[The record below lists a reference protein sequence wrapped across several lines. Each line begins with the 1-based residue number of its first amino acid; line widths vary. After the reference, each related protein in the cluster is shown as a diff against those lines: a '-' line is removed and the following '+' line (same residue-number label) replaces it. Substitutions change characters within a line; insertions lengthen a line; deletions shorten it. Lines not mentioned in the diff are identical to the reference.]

1 MTDPNAPLRLCVLGD
16 LESIHT
22 RRWMQPFVTRG
33 HELHAVSYYPP
44 SLPLEGVTV
53 HALHPQ
59 HPPHGDQTPSPA
71 APPRRLTAALPP
83 TALRLINALR
93 YRRRGL
99 SRVIRRI
106 QPHLLHSHYV
116 VEYGFFAA
124 ASGFHPLV
132 VTAWGSDILVAAQ
145 TSPLARLIARYTL
158 RRADLVTSNNGY
170 MTRKIIDLGVPAEKT
185 ATIVLGADRFF
196 LEQPEASVNARDPDP
211 GYPPTVISTRS
222 LDSPLYEI
230 DTVLRAMA
238 IVRRRLQTAQ
248 LLVAGS
254 GRLQPALQKLVQDL
268 GLAENVRFLSFLDQ
282 EALRSALASAH
293 VYVSVPRSD
302 ATSVA
307 TLCAMAVGCFP
318 VVSDLPTQ
326 EEWIDDGVNGFRVPT
341 GDVAALARRL
351 GDALE
356 NAALRRDAA
365 SRNRRLVEER
375 GLWETYVPQMETL
388 YRRLARQTDQSSSL
402 S

>member
-1 MTDPNAPLRLCVLGD
+1 MTEPDAPLRLCVLGD

-22 RRWMQPFVTRG
+22 RRWMQPFVARG

-44 SLPLEGVTV
+44 SVPLEGVTV
-53 HALHPQ
+53 HALHSQ
-59 HPPHGDQTPSPA
+59 RPPRSDQTPSPA
-71 APPRRLTAALPP
+71 ASPRRLTTVLPP

-99 SRVIRRI
+99 SRVIQEI

-124 ASGFHPLV
+124 VSGFHPLV

-158 RRADLVTSNNGY
+158 PPPDLGTSNHGY

-185 ATIVLGADRFF
+185 ATIVLGTDRFF
-196 LEQPEASVNARDPDP
+196 LEQPEAGVNARDPDP
-211 GYPPTVISTRS
+211 GHPPTVISTRS

-230 DTVLRAMA
+230 DTILRAMA
-238 IVRRRLQTAQ
+238 VVRRRLQTAQ

-268 GLAENVRFLSFLDQ
+268 GLAENVRFLGFLDQ

-302 ATSVA
+302 ATSVS
-307 TLCAMAVGCFP
+307 TLSAMAAGCFP

-326 EEWIDDGVNGFRVPT
+326 EEWIEDGVNGFRVPV

-375 GLWETYVPQMETL
+375 GLWE
-388 YRRLARQTDQSSSL
+388 A
-402 S
+402 

>member
-1 MTDPNAPLRLCVLGD
+1 VTESNAPLRLCVLGD

-22 RRWMQPFVTRG
+22 RRWMEPFAARG

-59 HPPHGDQTPSPA
+59 QPPRSGHTPPPA
-71 APPRRLTAALPP
+71 APPPRRLATAMPP

-93 YRRRGL
+93 YRHRGL
-99 SRVIRRI
+99 SRVIQEI
-106 QPHLLHSHYV
+106 QPHLLHAHYV

-124 ASGFHPLV
+124 VSGFHPLV

-145 TSPLARLIARYTL
+145 TSPLGRLSARYTL
-158 RRADLVTSNNGY
+158 RRADLVTSNNSF
-170 MTRKIIDLGVPAEKT
+170 MTRKIVDLGIPAEKV
-185 ATIVLGADRFF
+185 ATVVLGTDRFF
-196 LEQPEASVNARDPDP
+196 LEQPEASVNTRDPDP
-211 GYPPTVISTRS
+211 GHPPTVISTRS

-230 DTVLRAMA
+230 DTILRAMA

-254 GRLQPALQKLVQDL
+254 GRLQPALQKLTQDL
-268 GLAENVRFLSFLDQ
+268 GLAENVRFVGFLDQ
-282 EALRSALASAH
+282 EALRAALASAH

-302 ATSVA
+302 ATSVS
-307 TLCAMAVGCFP
+307 TLSAMAAGCFP

-326 EEWIDDGVNGFRVPT
+326 EEWIEDGVNGFRVPV
-341 GDVAALARRL
+341 GDIAALAQRI

-365 SRNRRLVEER
+365 PRNRRLVEER
-375 GLWETYVPQMETL
+375 GLWEENVPQMETL
-388 YRRLARQTDQSSSL
+388 YRRLARRAD
-402 S
+402 

>member
-1 MTDPNAPLRLCVLGD
+1 MTDHPDAPLRLCVLGD

-22 RRWMQPFVTRG
+22 RRWMEPFVARG

-44 SLPLEGVTV
+44 SLPLDGVTV

-59 HPPHGDQTPSPA
+59 RLPRSDQAPSPA
-71 APPRRLTAALPP
+71 ASPRRLTAALPP

-99 SRVIRRI
+99 ARVIRQI

-124 ASGFHPLV
+124 VSGFHPLV

-145 TSPLARLIARYTL
+145 TSPLARLIAHYTL
-158 RRADLVTSNNGY
+158 RRADLVTSNNSY
-170 MTRKIIDLGVPAEKT
+170 MTRKIVDLGVPAEKV

-196 LEQPEASVNARDPDP
+196 LEQPEAGVNARDPEPD
-211 GYPPTVISTRS
+211 YPPTVISTRS

-238 IVRRRLQTAQ
+238 VVRRRLQTAQ

-254 GRLQPALQKLVQDL
+254 GRLQPALQKLAQNL
-268 GLAENVRFLSFLDQ
+268 GLAESVRFLGFLDQ

-318 VVSDLPTQ
+318 IVSDLPTQ
-326 EEWIDDGVNGFRVPT
+326 EEWIEDGVNGLRVPV

-365 SRNRRLVEER
+365 PRNRRLVEER

-388 YRRLARQTDQSSSL
+388 YRQLTRPPD
-402 S
+402 

>member
-22 RRWMQPFVTRG
+22 RRWMQPFVARG

-44 SLPLEGVTV
+44 SLPLEGVAV

-59 HPPHGDQTPSPA
+59 RPPRSDQRPSPA
-71 APPRRLTAALPP
+71 APPRRLTTVLPP

-99 SRVIRRI
+99 SRVIREIR
-106 QPHLLHSHYV
+106 PHLLHSHYV

-124 ASGFHPLV
+124 VSGFHPLV

-158 RRADLVTSNNGY
+158 RRADLVTSNNSY
-170 MTRKIIDLGVPAEKT
+170 MTRKIVDLGVPAEKV
-185 ATIVLGADRFF
+185 ATVVLGADRFF

-211 GYPPTVISTRS
+211 TYPPTVISTRS

-238 IVRRRLQTAQ
+238 VVRRRLQTAQ

-268 GLAENVRFLSFLDQ
+268 GLAENVRFLGFLDQ

-307 TLCAMAVGCFP
+307 TLCAMAAGCFP
-318 VVSDLPTQ
+318 VDSDLPTQ
-326 EEWIDDGVNGFRVPT
+326 EEWIEDDVNGFRVPA

-365 SRNRRLVEER
+365 PRNRRLVEER

-388 YRRLARQTDQSSSL
+388 YRQLARQEDQPPPTD
-402 S
+402 

>member
-1 MTDPNAPLRLCVLGD
+1 
-16 LESIHT
+16 
-22 RRWMQPFVTRG
+22 
-33 HELHAVSYYPP
+33 
-44 SLPLEGVTV
+44 
-53 HALHPQ
+53 
-59 HPPHGDQTPSPA
+59 
-71 APPRRLTAALPP
+71 
-83 TALRLINALR
+83 
-93 YRRRGL
+93 
-99 SRVIRRI
+99 
-106 QPHLLHSHYV
+106 V

-124 ASGFHPLV
+124 VSGFHPLV

-145 TSPLARLIARYTL
+145 TSPLGRLIARYTL

-170 MTRKIIDLGVPAEKT
+170 MTRKIIDLGVPAEKV
-185 ATIVLGADRFF
+185 ATIVLGTDRFF
-196 LEQPEASVNARDPDP
+196 LEQPEAGVNARDPDP

-238 IVRRRLQTAQ
+238 VVRRRLQTAQ

-254 GRLQPALQKLVQDL
+254 GRSQPALQKLAQDL
-268 GLAENVRFLSFLDQ
+268 GLAENVRFLGFLDQ

-302 ATSVA
+302 ATSVS
-307 TLCAMAVGCFP
+307 TLSAMAAGCFP

-375 GLWETYVPQMETL
+375 GLWEIYVPQMEAL
-388 YRRLARQTDQSSSL
+388 YRRLARPPD
-402 S
+402 

>member
-1 MTDPNAPLRLCVLGD
+1 MTEPDAPLRLCVLGD

-22 RRWMQPFVTRG
+22 RRWMQPFVARG

-44 SLPLEGVTV
+44 STSIEGVTV
-53 HALHPQ
+53 HALDPQ
-59 HPPHGDQTPSPA
+59 RPSRSDEMPSPA
-71 APPRRLTAALPP
+71 APPRRLTTALPP
-83 TALRLINALR
+83 TALRLINAFR

-99 SRVIRRI
+99 SRVIQEI
-106 QPHLLHSHYV
+106 QPHLLHGHYV

-124 ASGFHPLV
+124 TSGFHPLV

-145 TSPLARLIARYTL
+145 TSPLGRLIARYTL
-158 RRADLVTSNNGY
+158 RRADLITSNNGF
-170 MTRKIIDLGVPAEKT
+170 MTRKIVDLGIPAEKIET
-185 ATIVLGADRFF
+185 VVLGTDRFF
-196 LEQPEASVNARDPDP
+196 LEQPEASVNTRDPDP
-211 GYPPTVISTRS
+211 TYPPTVISTRS

-230 DTVLRAMA
+230 DTILRAMA

-254 GRLQPALQKLVQDL
+254 GRLQPALHKLAQDL
-268 GLAENVRFLSFLDQ
+268 GLAENVRFVGFLDQ
-282 EALRSALASAH
+282 EALRSALTSAH

-302 ATSVA
+302 ATSVS
-307 TLCAMAVGCFP
+307 TLSAMAVGCFP

-326 EEWIDDGVNGFRVPT
+326 EEWIEDGVNGFHVPA

-365 SRNRRLVEER
+365 PRNRRLVEER
-375 GLWETYVPQMETL
+375 GLWERYVPQMEAL
-388 YRRLARQTDQSSSL
+388 YRRLARRAD
-402 S
+402 

>member
-1 MTDPNAPLRLCVLGD
+1 MSEPNASLRLCVLGD

-22 RRWMQPFVTRG
+22 RRWMEPFAARG
-33 HELHAVSYYPP
+33 HDVHAVSYYPP

-59 HPPHGDQTPSPA
+59 QPPRSAATPPPA
-71 APPRRLTAALPP
+71 ARPRRLTTVLPP

-99 SRVIRRI
+99 ARAIHDI
-106 QPHLLHSHYV
+106 QPHLLHAHYV

-124 ASGFHPLV
+124 TSGFHPLV

-145 TSPLARLIARYTL
+145 TSPLGRLIARYTL
-158 RRADLVTSNNGY
+158 RRADLVTSNNRF
-170 MTRKIIDLGVPAEKT
+170 MTRKIVDLGIPAEKLET
-185 ATIVLGADRFF
+185 VVLGTDRFF
-196 LEQPEASVNARDPDP
+196 LEQPEASVNTRDPDP
-211 GYPPTVISTRS
+211 TYPPTIISTRS

-230 DTVLRAMA
+230 DTILRAMA
-238 IVRRRLQTAQ
+238 MVRRRLQTAQ

-254 GRLQPALQKLVQDL
+254 GRLQPALHKLAQDL
-268 GLAENVRFLSFLDQ
+268 GLAENVRFVGFLDQ

-302 ATSVA
+302 ATSVS
-307 TLCAMAVGCFP
+307 TLSAMAAGCFP

-326 EEWIDDGVNGFRVPT
+326 EEWIEDGVNGFHVPV
-341 GDVAALARRL
+341 GDVAALARRV

-356 NAALRRDAA
+356 NDALRRDAA
-365 SRNRRLVEER
+365 PRNRRLVEER
-375 GLWETYVPQMETL
+375 GLWEENVPQMETL
-388 YRRLARQTDQSSSL
+388 YRRLARRAD
-402 S
+402 

>member
-1 MTDPNAPLRLCVLGD
+1 MTHDDPLRLCVFGD

-22 RRWMQPFVTRG
+22 RRWMQPFVARG

-44 SLPLEGVTV
+44 SVPLEGVTV

-71 APPRRLTAALPP
+71 APPRRLTATLPP

-93 YRRRGL
+93 YRQRGL
-99 SRVIRRI
+99 STAIRRI

-124 ASGFHPLV
+124 TTGFHPLV

-145 TSPLARLIARYTL
+145 SSPLARLIARYTL

-170 MTRKIIDLGVPAEKT
+170 MTRKIIDLGVPADKT

-196 LEQPEASVNARDPDP
+196 LEQPDASVNARDPDP

-238 IVRRRLQTAQ
+238 VVRRRLQTAQ

-254 GRLQPALQKLVQDL
+254 GRLQPALQKLAQDL
-268 GLAENVRFLSFLDQ
+268 GLAENVRFLGFLDQ

-307 TLCAMAVGCFP
+307 TLCAMAAGCFP

-326 EEWIDDGVNGFRVPT
+326 QEWIEDGVNGLRVPV

-365 SRNRRLVEER
+365 PRNRRLVEER

-388 YRRLARQTDQSSSL
+388 YRRLARQEDQPPPTD
-402 S
+402 